1 MVTEIGW
8 PSAFVQRASIGAVLN
23 TRPVTRMS
31 LILYRGKFKGNRATR
46 LGVV

>member
-8 PSAFVQRASIGAVLN
+8 PSGFVQRANIGAVLN
-23 TRPVTRMS
+23 TRSVTRMS
-31 LILYRGKFKGNRATR
+31 LILYRGKFKGNQATR